1 MYRTVVHSNCSGYI
15 SVLAS
20 FYFDRANRKTEHK
33 MVYWE
38 GYLYLVVYFVNR
50 VQDVLDFLL
59 NLVLGYKTRSGWSN
73 ERKTAETK
81 YEKSA
86 QMVNGKT
93 LPFFSFWGSI
103 RCPFSG
109 QNSWPRRLQP
119 DLVPHAQQ
127 LCLHARKVRDK
138 KI

>member
-1 MYRTVVHSNCSGYI
+1 
-15 SVLAS
+15 
-20 FYFDRANRKTEHK
+20 